1 MFSIFQ
7 GPQGPPGGLGNPG
20 PIGEKVWTLKV
31 FQHISIE
38 CANQPPPPPNHF
50 QLVLKA
56 KKLCSTGRAWRV
68 WTPWNWRRAWKE
80 GEWMLT

>member
-1 MFSIFQ
+1 MRGSQQSCFFCLEEHLTTLMFSIFQ

-38 CANQPPPPPNHF
+38 CAN
-50 QLVLKA
+50 
-56 KKLCSTGRAWRV
+56 
-68 WTPWNWRRAWKE
+68 
-80 GEWMLT
+80 